1 MNYIFYAFRLQVFPS
16 GNKLLPS
23 HVGKATRVVVFR
35 PFVFRHFSI
44 FSLLFLLPFYKLS
57 GLLSCCRDAVLRRLC
72 GIMNWVSESCQVM
85 CMHMKDS
92 FSYVSQYITF
102 RDLTLEYGC
111 PVSLARETVMQFWT
125 MWSLTMIYVKWLTLI
140 IRMIDTGFICSH
152 LELAQNQ

>member
-92 FSYVSQYITF
+92 FLLRVTIYNFQRFNIRIWVSRFACPRNSDAILDDVKFDDDICKVIDVDYSYDWYRF
-102 RDLTLEYGC
+102 
-111 PVSLARETVMQFWT
+111 
-125 MWSLTMIYVKWLTLI
+125 
-140 IRMIDTGFICSH
+140 H
-152 LELAQNQ
+152 L